1 MRNLS
6 IKVSAVPFFPYD
18 PNSFLSIGSNP
29 GSWSCYWAVTRWD
42 LCCGLFWGTGLN
54 FDGYWFG
61 VGLAPLS
68 GCKRTGLNWFIWG
81 ICTQAL
87 GCPMGRFLEQF
98 LRVLKGKIGWIWYQ
112 DRGRTWAVSGIIQL
126 GIWGAE
132 MVLRLGYNRGGKF
145 SVLHQWGLIEAS
157 SECRGSAR
165 FRWNR
170 GLELGCLVW
179 SSSGWFLLK
188 IWQFWMLKVCHKK
201 EKKKRKGEKG
211 RWRRCQ
217 Y

>member
-98 LRVLKGKIGWIWYQ
+98 LRVLNGKNRMDLVPGPGQNLGRFWNNSAGDLRCRDGIKVRVQQGRKIFCTASMGT
-112 DRGRTWAVSGIIQL
+112 DRGFKWV
-126 GIWGAE
+126 
-132 MVLRLGYNRGGKF
+132 
-145 SVLHQWGLIEAS
+145 
-157 SECRGSAR
+157 
-165 FRWNR
+165 
-170 GLELGCLVW
+170 
-179 SSSGWFLLK
+179 
-188 IWQFWMLKVCHKK
+188 
-201 EKKKRKGEKG
+201 
-211 RWRRCQ
+211 
-217 Y
+217 